1 MTKDAFHLSQ
11 VGGLLNAIFLLMCAW
26 CWGEPPSLVAVWG
39 MVGGRGGGSH
49 RQIPK
54 RHPAALKWR
63 AAEAL
68 AGARLCHNSHQA
80 ACHSAA
86 VRAAPYHI
94 HRAEN
99 ESPRH
104 PPFRIIPPDPPT
116 PIHGPRNAGRRR
128 SDIRRTPS
136 PRRSTR
142 PATPPRPPP
151 TGSPWR
157 GGRVAAPRGRT
168 TDRLTQPP
176 ADLPTPTAR
185 RRKRRRTPRHLACD
199 NGEDGSDAGC
209 HHQRRPPTAVGGR
222 DEATLREEEG
232 AFMNAVTYV
241 KPGSMVGHT
250 LRILTKATPACRA
263 RGRQAPTVRDGRREG
278 HVDGAAGTGRVPVS
292 VHVLLGRQ
300 RERAAA
306 GNDDSVGTVVW
317 VRGGRAGAPAPVR
330 LAGCRLEHSL
340 ASSRRGTCGCA
351 TTQAGRNTE
360 MTRVHFPVCDA
371 RRLVSR
377 SD

>member
-1 MTKDAFHLSQ
+1 M
-11 VGGLLNAIFLLMCAW
+11 
-26 CWGEPPSLVAVWG
+26 
-39 MVGGRGGGSH
+39 
-49 RQIPK
+49 
-54 RHPAALKWR
+54 
-63 AAEAL
+63 
-68 AGARLCHNSHQA
+68 
-80 ACHSAA
+80 
-86 VRAAPYHI
+86 
-94 HRAEN
+94 
-99 ESPRH
+99 
-104 PPFRIIPPDPPT
+104 
-116 PIHGPRNAGRRR
+116 
-128 SDIRRTPS
+128 
-136 PRRSTR
+136 
-142 PATPPRPPP
+142 
-151 TGSPWR
+151 
-157 GGRVAAPRGRT
+157 AAPRGRT

-209 HHQRRPPTAVGGR
+209 HHQRRSPTAVGGR

-250 LRILTKATPACRA
+250 LRILTKATPARRA
-263 RGRQAPTVRDGRREG
+263 RGRQAPTARDGRREG